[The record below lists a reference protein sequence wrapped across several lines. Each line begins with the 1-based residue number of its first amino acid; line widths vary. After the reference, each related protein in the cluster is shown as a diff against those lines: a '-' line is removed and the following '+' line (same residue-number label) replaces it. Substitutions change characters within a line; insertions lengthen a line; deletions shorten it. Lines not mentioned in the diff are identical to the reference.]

1 MPLYSGNLLENW
13 QHFQIYKA
21 VSGLAGKD
29 GKVWAMT
36 LLHVVGPEA
45 LEDYN
50 MFQWDSDGDEKKVDN
65 IMEKFEQYCNPRKN
79 LTFERHTFFSRN

>member
-1 MPLYSGNLLENW
+1 
-13 QHFQIYKA
+13 
-21 VSGLAGKD
+21 
-29 GKVWAMT
+29 MT